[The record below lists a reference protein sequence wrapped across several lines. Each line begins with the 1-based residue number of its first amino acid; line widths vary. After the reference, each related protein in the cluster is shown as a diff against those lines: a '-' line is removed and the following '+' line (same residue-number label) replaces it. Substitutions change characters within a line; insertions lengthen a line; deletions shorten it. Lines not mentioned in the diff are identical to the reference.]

1 MKPAGETR
9 GHGFG
14 TLPVFLTGVSALLG
28 AIMFLRFGYAVGHVG
43 LLGAF
48 AIVLLGHA
56 VTIPTALALS
66 EIATNRKV
74 EGGGEYYIISRSF
87 GLRIGSAIGIARY
100 LAETMEFA
108 LYCIAFGEAFHVFA
122 PWLASHG
129 VIYDPRM
136 VSLPI
141 ALLLVGIM
149 AFKGADLGVAALYLV
164 VAVVAAALVLFF
176 LGEPIGGQAASVGL
190 NQRVEHPDAFFT
202 VFAICFPAFTG
213 ITQGV
218 NLSGDLKD
226 PAKSIPLGTM
236 LSTAVGLTIFL
247 AVFWKLGTS
256 ATPEQLAS
264 DDLVMSRI
272 AVWGPIIPIGL
283 ACATLSSAIGSIL
296 GSPRMLQA
304 IARDRCFPL
313 GPLNETLARGIGA
326 ADEPRNATFLTGA
339 IGIGVVMVGDI
350 DFVARLMSMFL
361 LVSYGAL
368 CSISFFEHFAASPS
382 YRPTFRSR
390 WYLSL
395 LGAVMSFLMMFQT
408 DPAYAVL
415 AIGTMLGL
423 YWVSRFSP
431 SGNTADLADLFRG
444 VAGQLNRQL
453 NVRLQRSGG
462 QEETTKNWRPSIISV
477 SSRTFDGLTAPLH
490 LLGWLCERHGFGTYL
505 HHHEGMLDR
514 STYEESKRIDQR
526 LIEHA
531 RDVQGVFFDTVVSPS
546 YRTALAQTLQVPG
559 VSGLENN
566 SVLFGFDAT
575 DTPEEVSRV
584 VDSALFA
591 SGAKKNLMFLRQS
604 ARKFGARQKIH
615 IWLNWNDSENAT
627 LMTLLAYI
635 LVGNKHWRKA
645 DISIFAA
652 FPAEQVEEQRQRFE
666 AMMET
671 GRIPIRKENVR
682 FHSVNDGAT
691 YHSLVESSSA
701 MADLVILGVTLD
713 ALADKREYLLT
724 RYPRFGDVLWV
735 CAEQRIEID

>member
-1 MKPAGETR
+1 
-9 GHGFG
+9 
-14 TLPVFLTGVSALLG
+14 
-28 AIMFLRFGYAVGHVG
+28 
-43 LLGAF
+43 
-48 AIVLLGHA
+48 
-56 VTIPTALALS
+56 
-66 EIATNRKV
+66 
-74 EGGGEYYIISRSF
+74 
-87 GLRIGSAIGIARY
+87 
-100 LAETMEFA
+100 
-108 LYCIAFGEAFHVFA
+108 
-122 PWLASHG
+122 
-129 VIYDPRM
+129 
-136 VSLPI
+136 
-141 ALLLVGIM
+141 
-149 AFKGADLGVAALYLV
+149 
-164 VAVVAAALVLFF
+164 
-176 LGEPIGGQAASVGL
+176 
-190 NQRVEHPDAFFT
+190 
-202 VFAICFPAFTG
+202 
-213 ITQGV
+213 
-218 NLSGDLKD
+218 
-226 PAKSIPLGTM
+226 
-236 LSTAVGLTIFL
+236 
-247 AVFWKLGTS
+247 
-256 ATPEQLAS
+256 
-264 DDLVMSRI
+264 
-272 AVWGPIIPIGL
+272 
-283 ACATLSSAIGSIL
+283 
-296 GSPRMLQA
+296 MLQA

-313 GPLNETLARGIGA
+313 GPLNEALARGTGA

-415 AIGTMLGL
+415 AIGAMLGL
-423 YWVSRFSP
+423 YWISRFSP

-462 QEETTKNWRPSIISV
+462 QEETTKNWRPSIIAV

-505 HHHEGMLDR
+505 HHHQGMLDR
-514 STYEESKRIDQR
+514 ETYEESKRIDQR

-531 RDVQGVFFDTVVSPS
+531 RDVHGVFVDTVVSPS

-575 DTPEEVSRV
+575 DTPQEISGV

-615 IWLNWNDSENAT
+615 IWLNWNDGENAT

-724 RYPRFGDVLWV
+724 RYPRLGDVLWV